1 MKLLPRIITSVRGMA
16 HFLSRIASR
25 TNRCQRSMNDIA
37 ERLFSTRTAWRI
49 VGEVNR
55 GVPASTCST
64 GGSVANRSTIA
75 TLVASTAIASL
86 QRDCRARA

>member
-1 MKLLPRIITSVRGMA
+1 MSAQHERYRGEA
-16 HFLSRIASR
+16 IR
-25 TNRCQRSMNDIA
+25 
-37 ERLFSTRTAWRI
+37 TRTAWRI

-75 TLVASTAIASL
+75 ALVASTAIASL

>member
-55 GVPASTCST
+55 SVRASTRCTS
-64 GGSVANRSTIA
+64 GSVAKRS
-75 TLVASTAIASL
+75 AIASR
-86 QRDCRARA
+86 Q